1 MFYTIY
7 KITNTINGKFYIG
20 KHKTKDLD
28 DGYMGSGKILKHAIS
43 KYGLDNFHK
52 EILHICKDEA
62 HMDLLESILVVP
74 DAETNYNLCEG
85 GKGGWSFINAQPE
98 IRQKRREH
106 GKLRPL
112 EHFKRMGKAN
122 ANHTSQR
129 MKTLHAEGKIRYD
142 TWKGKKHTDEQK
154 QKLSAVMKEKQ
165 KGSKNSQ
172 YGTCWITN
180 GRENKKIK
188 RQDLNAWIEQG
199 YRQGRI

>member
-7 KITNTINGKFYIG
+7 KTTNLANGKFYIG
-20 KHKTKDLD
+20 KHKTKNLN

-74 DAETNYNLCEG
+74 DVETNYNLCEG
-85 GKGGWSFINAQPE
+85 GKGGWGYINTYLSDYMRPKRIDNLNKTRTPE
-98 IRQKRREH
+98 TIAKSTSHCSEMMKR
-106 GKLRPL
+106 
-112 EHFKRMGKAN
+112 
-122 ANHTSQR
+122 
-129 MKTLHAEGKIRYD
+129 LHQEGKIRYD

-154 QKLSAVMKEKQ
+154 QRLSVIMKEKQ

-180 GRENKKIK
+180 DTENKKIK
-188 RQDLNAWIEQG
+188 RQNLNEWIKQG
-199 YRQGRI
+199 YRQGRT